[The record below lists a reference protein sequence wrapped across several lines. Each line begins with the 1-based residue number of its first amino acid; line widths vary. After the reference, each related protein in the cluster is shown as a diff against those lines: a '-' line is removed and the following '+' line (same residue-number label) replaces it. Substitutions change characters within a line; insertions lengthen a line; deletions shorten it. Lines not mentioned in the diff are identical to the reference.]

1 MPDRD
6 VAPRRP
12 RVPPAGG
19 KNGLVTGKNALVT
32 SAAEQPA
39 PRKKTGRRPGG
50 ADTRRTVLEAARA
63 EFAARGYQKASMRAI
78 ARAAGVDAALLH
90 HYFGSKDKL
99 FLAALEFPVDPRLM
113 VEQVLAGDRAEVG
126 ERVARFVLALW
137 EQPTVRDRLLAVLR
151 TAAAS
156 EEVAGLMRG
165 FMVTEL
171 VSRLAVGLDV
181 PQPELRVELVMSQI
195 LGLAM
200 ARYVIAV
207 EPLASAPAEELL
219 PLLARAVQGYL
230 VEA

>member
-1 MPDRD
+1 M
-6 VAPRRP
+6 
-12 RVPPAGG
+12 
-19 KNGLVTGKNALVT
+19 TGKNALVT

>member
-1 MPDRD
+1 M
-6 VAPRRP
+6 
-12 RVPPAGG
+12 
-19 KNGLVTGKNALVT
+19 T

-99 FLAALEFPVDPRLM
+99 FLAALEFPIDPRT
-113 VEQVLAGDRAEVG
+113 VVDQVLAGDRAAVG

-137 EQPTVRDRLLAVLR
+137 DRPTVRDRLLAVLR

-165 FMVTEL
+165 FMVTEV
-171 VSRLAVGLDV
+171 VSRLAADLDV

-207 EPLASAPAEELL
+207 EPLASAAPEEVL
-219 PLLARAVQGYL
+219 PLLARTVQGYL
-230 VEA
+230 VEP

>member
-1 MPDRD
+1 M
-6 VAPRRP
+6 
-12 RVPPAGG
+12 
-19 KNGLVTGKNALVT
+19 
-32 SAAEQPA
+32 
-39 PRKKTGRRPGG
+39 
-50 ADTRRTVLEAARA
+50 LEAARA

>member
-1 MPDRD
+1 M
-6 VAPRRP
+6 
-12 RVPPAGG
+12 
-19 KNGLVTGKNALVT
+19 T

-113 VEQVLAGDRAEVG
+113 VDQVLAGARAEVG

-165 FMVTEL
+165 FMVTEV

>member
-1 MPDRD
+1 
-6 VAPRRP
+6 
-12 RVPPAGG
+12 
-19 KNGLVTGKNALVT
+19 VT

-113 VEQVLAGDRAEVG
+113 VDQVLAGARAEVG

-165 FMVTEL
+165 FMVTEV

>member
-1 MPDRD
+1 VTAAADR
-6 VAPRRP
+6 
-12 RVPPAGG
+12 
-19 KNGLVTGKNALVT
+19 
-32 SAAEQPA
+32 QPA
-39 PRKKTGRRPGG
+39 PRKKTGRRPGA

-99 FLAALEFPVDPRLM
+99 FLAALEFPVDPRLL
-113 VEQVLAGDRAEVG
+113 VAQVLEGDRGSVG
-126 ERVARFVLALW
+126 ERLARLVLSLW

-165 FMVTEL
+165 FMVAEVVTG
-171 VSRLAVGLDV
+171 VAAGLDV
-181 PQPELRVELVMSQI
+181 PQPELRVELAMSQVI
-195 LGLAM
+195 GLAL

-207 EPLASAPAEELL
+207 EPLASASPDELM
-219 PLLARAVQGYL
+219 PLLARSLQGFL
-230 VEA
+230 GRD